1 MKVLYIDD
9 TPSIPTMHQWSEWAG
24 LPVEWLFVVTP
35 EEGLAKL
42 AQQGDI
48 GLVLMDGHLITT
60 TGDKVVQE
68 IRAGGSKTPICMF
81 SADQMMNSRGK
92 SAGAEFSVD
101 KKEFMEE
108 YVDRFSDKRFPEM
121 EKLAIAIQYALLMS

>member
-24 LPVEWLFVVTP
+24 LPVEWLFAVTP

-42 AQQGDI
+42 TQGGV

-60 TGDKVVQE
+60 SGDRVVQA
-68 IRAGGSKTPICMF
+68 IRTSGNKIPICMF
-81 SADQMMNSRGK
+81 SADEAMNIRGQ
-92 SAGAEFSVD
+92 SAGAEFSVN
-101 KKEFMEE
+101 KSRFMEE

-121 EKLAIAIQYALLMS
+121 EKLAIAIQYALLMG

>member
-24 LPVEWLFVVTP
+24 LRVEWHFAVTP

-42 AQQGDI
+42 AQDDI

-60 TGDKVVQE
+60 TGDKVVEE
-68 IRAGGSKTPICMF
+68 IRARGNKTPICMF
-81 SADQMMNSRGK
+81 SADEAMNIRGK

-101 KKEFMEE
+101 KKQFAEE
-108 YVDRFSDKRFPEM
+108 YMDRFADKRFPEM